1 MPYKNRCKTHKPD
14 ITFHIYG
21 RGINRCEMFLD
32 HEDYIFFIYLL
43 KKYLTK
49 DFKESRIIAKKEVE
63 IPANSVFGQLEL
75 YAYCLMP
82 NHFHILCKNLVDYGI
97 KEFSKRILSVYA
109 GFFNEKYSREG
120 PLIQG
125 CYRAVPIITE
135 AQLIHVGR
143 YIHLN
148 PYKSGIVG
156 GSSEY
161 KYSSL
166 QNYINNRDLPWLNL
180 HPTLV
185 QSTNWSKIDSY
196 AKEIEY
202 NPKQG
207 IFI

>member
-1 MPYKNRCKTHKPD
+1 MPYKNRIKIHKPD
-14 ITFHIYG
+14 ILYHIYG
-21 RGINRCEMFLD
+21 RGINHCELFSD

-63 IPANSVFGQLEL
+63 IPANSVYGQMEL

-82 NHFHILCKNLVDYGI
+82 NHFHFLCKNLVDYGI
-97 KEFSKRILSVYA
+97 TEFSKRILSVYS
-109 GFFNEKYSREG
+109 GYFNEKIGREG
-120 PLIQG
+120 SLIQG
-125 CYRAVPIITE
+125 SFRAVPIISE
-135 AQLIHVGR
+135 SQLIHVGR

-148 PYKSGIVG
+148 PYKSEIVKE
-156 GSSEY
+156 SSEY

-166 QNYINNRDLPWLNL
+166 QNYINNRELPWLNL

-185 QSTNWSKIDSY
+185 QSTDWKHIDSY
-196 AKEIEY
+196 AKEIED